1 MSSDDKEKRVRHVLR
16 HSLKK
21 ILTVVS
27 ILREQSLDHI
37 REFID
42 ESPNRASV
50 IHIINIIICQI
61 DKIRVCGYINIVN
74 IDINR
79 FDHIVY
85 FAFYVICQLFT
96 STIITPITCTTANY
110 IVVSIYSSTAITI
123 IIGIVCFSVVIQSR
137 SDIRIVVS
145 CQNIG
150 IIDFIDLIRNA
161 ICGFLGDFVTVLPI
175 IAGIVT
181 ILTLMTGV
189 IISPTVSVPISLL
202 I

>member
-61 DKIRVCGYINIVN
+61 DKISVCGYINIVN
-74 IDINR
+74 IVINR
-79 FDHIVY
+79 F
-85 FAFYVICQLFT
+85 
-96 STIITPITCTTANY
+96 
-110 IVVSIYSSTAITI
+110 VSIIYLVFDVIVIFFSCTVITS
-123 IIGIVCFSVVIQSR
+123 F
-137 SDIRIVVS
+137 
-145 CQNIG
+145 
-150 IIDFIDLIRNA
+150 
-161 ICGFLGDFVTVLPI
+161 
-175 IAGIVT
+175 
-181 ILTLMTGV
+181 
-189 IISPTVSVPISLL
+189 
-202 I
+202 